1 MAAYAGRTGQQRLQ
15 VVGGRSAAAARR
27 LQVDVVG
34 GKSADVAGRFR
45 RGKLDFAGRF
55 RRDTTGGRFRRGGV
69 CTASAGRRRRRQ
81 IGGRS
86 AASARRLQG
95 GRQGDGSP
103 SSRKAGRWIVAASQ
117 DGAAGQRRRVR
128 RRKVGRRKAGQT
140 LDLPSRFA
148 LIPCER
154 ETPRERGRRRLGF
167 EEKINRLMGRLHA
180 T

>member
-1 MAAYAGRTGQQRLQ
+1 MAASTGRTGQQRLQ

-34 GKSADVAGRFR
+34 GRSADVAGRFR

-55 RRDTTGGRFRRGGV
+55 RRDTTRGRFRRGGV
-69 CTASAGRRRRRQ
+69 CTASAGRRHRRQ

-86 AASARRLQG
+86 AASVRRLQG

-103 SSRKAGRWIVAASQ
+103 SSRKAGRRIVAASLNVTGRFRRAASQ
-117 DGAAGQRRRVR
+117 DGAAGRRRRVR

-148 LIPCER
+148 LIPC
-154 ETPRERGRRRLGF
+154 GRRRLGF
-167 EEKINRLMGRLHA
+167 
-180 T
+180 